1 MSTARGSNA
10 SVFTLATPQIVAHVP
25 KNPLIHGLA
34 KATLVQTCTD
44 SGGVEASVLTMTTS
58 DDGDWFANASTEPEW
73 AAAIGTPD
81 SSPSSTSL
89 PMGASNPTSLGA
101 NAGPQISGASSE
113 LPTPKTPFGDPLNSA
128 LPATNDGA
136 LTTNHANGANGANGP
151 GATGKTEPTKA
162 KGKRSKSDADRSSN
176 ALTNGV
182 AADPTTTPSP
192 QLSRRQR
199 KAAEKARAKRRPKP
213 KMRLL
218 PRSVLG
224 MSMLILAAGIGAAV
238 SGTGLY
244 MNYAYRRD
252 VSDAQVKGL
261 RTTIS
266 KGVEAVNAEGT
277 NARFRIQQ
285 ELEPLLRQAAIGDTL
300 AQILRDAQPSLWSIR
315 TFDEGG
321 QATVGTAF
329 VVASDAEK
337 SFLLTSLSVVRASIV
352 RPGPEILLQQDKTQA
367 TATLWSWQEDKDIAL
382 LIVQKGNLPKIQW
395 AKSDSTKVGTQVFAV
410 SGFGTAGGAVTN
422 GFIADVSTS
431 GVQHSSA
438 LGTAFRGG
446 PLLDGTGKVVAVL
459 SKSYAPFGF
468 ASDGVW
474 FAPPVTAA
482 CDKVLKCPNGQVT
495 GAGPEQPSAAAP
507 VTKPVP
513 TAIPTAP
520 TTPKTTIAQ

>member
-1 MSTARGSNA
+1 
-10 SVFTLATPQIVAHVP
+10 
-25 KNPLIHGLA
+25 
-34 KATLVQTCTD
+34 
-44 SGGVEASVLTMTTS
+44 
-58 DDGDWFANASTEPEW
+58 
-73 AAAIGTPD
+73 
-81 SSPSSTSL
+81 
-89 PMGASNPTSLGA
+89 
-101 NAGPQISGASSE
+101 
-113 LPTPKTPFGDPLNSA
+113 
-128 LPATNDGA
+128 
-136 LTTNHANGANGANGP
+136 
-151 GATGKTEPTKA
+151 
-162 KGKRSKSDADRSSN
+162 
-176 ALTNGV
+176 
-182 AADPTTTPSP
+182 
-192 QLSRRQR
+192 
-199 KAAEKARAKRRPKP
+199 
-213 KMRLL
+213 
-218 PRSVLG
+218 
-224 MSMLILAAGIGAAV
+224 MLILSAGIGAAI
-238 SGTGLY
+238 SGTALY

-315 TFDEGG
+315 TFDEAG

-352 RPGPEILLQQDKTQA
+352 RPGPEILLKQDKTQA

-382 LIVQKGNLPKIQW
+382 LIVQKGGLPKIQW

-431 GVQHSSA
+431 GVQHSAA

-446 PLLDGTGKVVAVL
+446 PLLDGTGKVVAIL
-459 SKSYAPFGF
+459 SKSYSPFGF

-474 FAPPVTAA
+474 FAPPVAAA

-495 GAGPEQPSAAAP
+495 GAGPEQPSAAALIP
-507 VTKPVP
+507 RPVP
-513 TAIPTAP
+513 TANPAATV
-520 TTPKTTIAQ
+520 TPKTTIVQ

>member
-1 MSTARGSNA
+1 
-10 SVFTLATPQIVAHVP
+10 
-25 KNPLIHGLA
+25 
-34 KATLVQTCTD
+34 
-44 SGGVEASVLTMTTS
+44 MTTS
-58 DDGDWFANASTEPEW
+58 DDGDWFANATAEPDW
-73 AAAIGTPD
+73 AAAIGAPE
-81 SSPSSTSL
+81 PSSGVNPSL
-89 PMGASNPTSLGA
+89 PAAPNPTFNATDARPNLGA
-101 NAGPQISGASSE
+101 P
-113 LPTPKTPFGDPLNSA
+113 SA
-128 LPATNDGA
+128 LPTGVRTPFDGARPDTPAEAVLGTASRKTRRSERRKPERTQPKGQRAAEATN
-136 LTTNHANGANGANGP
+136 
-151 GATGKTEPTKA
+151 PTKA
-162 KGKRSKSDADRSSN
+162 ASPTPPEDAN
-176 ALTNGV
+176 
-182 AADPTTTPSP
+182 
-192 QLSRRQR
+192 LSRRQR
-199 KAAEKARAKRRPKP
+199 KAAERARAKRRPKP

-224 MSMLILAAGIGAAV
+224 MSMLILAAGIGAAT
-238 SGTGLY
+238 SGTALY

-266 KGVEAVNAEGT
+266 KGVEAVKAEGT

-321 QATVGTAF
+321 QPTVGTAF

-367 TATLWSWQEDKDIAL
+367 TATLWSWQEDRDIAL
-382 LIVQKGNLPKIQW
+382 LILQKGNLPKLQW
-395 AKSDSTKVGTQVFAV
+395 AKSDGTKVGTQVFAV

-431 GVQHSSA
+431 GVQHSAA
-438 LGTAFRGG
+438 LGTPFRGG

-495 GAGPEQPSAAAP
+495 GAGPEQASAPAP
-507 VTKPVP
+507 ITVPIP
-513 TAIPTAP
+513 TAVPAP
-520 TTPKTTIAQ
+520 TTPKVTVAQ

>member
-1 MSTARGSNA
+1 MSSIGA
-10 SVFTLATPQIVAHVP
+10 
-25 KNPLIHGLA
+25 
-34 KATLVQTCTD
+34 CTD
-44 SGGVEASVLTMTTS
+44 SGSVEASVLTMTTS
-58 DDGDWFANASTEPEW
+58 DDGDWFANATAEPDW
-73 AAAIGTPD
+73 AAAIGAPE
-81 SSPSSTSL
+81 SSPGNNPSMPSDPNPNSNAT
-89 PMGASNPTSLGA
+89 GARPSLGA
-101 NAGPQISGASSE
+101 PSPLQPGVR
-113 LPTPKTPFGDPLNSA
+113 TPFDVA
-128 LPATNDGA
+128 RQDAPAEAVFDITS
-136 LTTNHANGANGANGP
+136 
-151 GATGKTEPTKA
+151 GKTRRSERTKPNRTRTKQRGA
-162 KGKRSKSDADRSSN
+162 DAN
-176 ALTNGV
+176 NLTKV
-182 AADPTTTPSP
+182 AAPTSP
-192 QLSRRQR
+192 EDAKSSRRQR

-238 SGTGLY
+238 SGTALY

-266 KGVEAVNAEGT
+266 KGVEAVKAEGT

-321 QATVGTAF
+321 QPTVGTAF

-382 LIVQKGNLPKIQW
+382 LILQKGNLAKLQW
-395 AKSDSTKVGTQVFAV
+395 AKSDGTKVGTQVFAV

-431 GVQHSSA
+431 GVQHSAA
-438 LGTAFRGG
+438 LGTPFRGG

-495 GAGPEQPSAAAP
+495 GAGPEQASAPAP
-507 VTKPVP
+507 ITVPIP
-513 TAIPTAP
+513 TAVPAP
-520 TTPKTTIAQ
+520 TTPKATIAQ

>member
-1 MSTARGSNA
+1 MTA
-10 SVFTLATPQIVAHVP
+10 
-25 KNPLIHGLA
+25 
-34 KATLVQTCTD
+34 
-44 SGGVEASVLTMTTS
+44 S
-58 DDGDWFANASTEPEW
+58 DDSDWLANAAAEPDW
-73 AAAIGTPD
+73 AAAIGTAN
-81 SSPSSTSL
+81 SSPN
-89 PMGASNPTSLGA
+89 ASK
-101 NAGPQISGASSE
+101 NAGPNESVRQVSSGGLDAPHPQRPDSGQTLKS
-113 LPTPKTPFGDPLNSA
+113 PTPATPQSA
-128 LPATNDGA
+128 KVPNAPDA
-136 LTTNHANGANGANGP
+136 P
-151 GATGKTEPTKA
+151 GNQKELSHPK
-162 KGKRSKSDADRSSN
+162 
-176 ALTNGV
+176 
-182 AADPTTTPSP
+182 
-192 QLSRRQR
+192 LSRRQR
-199 KAAEKARAKRRPKP
+199 KAPGKARAKRRPKP

-224 MSMLILAAGIGAAV
+224 MSMLILAAGIGAAM

-300 AQILRDAQPSLWSIR
+300 VQILRDAQPSLWSVR
-315 TFDEGG
+315 TFDEAG

-337 SFLLTSLSVVRASIV
+337 SFLLTSLAVVRASIV

-367 TATLWSWQEDKDIAL
+367 RATLWSWQEDKDIAL
-382 LIVQKGNLPKIQW
+382 LILQTGNLPKIQW

-422 GFIADVSTS
+422 GFIADVSSS
-431 GVQHSSA
+431 GVQHSAA

-459 SKSYAPFGF
+459 SKTYSPFGF
-468 ASDGVW
+468 TSDGVW

-495 GAGPEQPSAAAP
+495 GAGPEQRSAAPPAVAP
-507 VTKPVP
+507 IPTAVP
-513 TAIPTAP
+513 TATSAP
-520 TTPKTTIAQ
+520 ATTVVP

>member
-1 MSTARGSNA
+1 
-10 SVFTLATPQIVAHVP
+10 
-25 KNPLIHGLA
+25 
-34 KATLVQTCTD
+34 
-44 SGGVEASVLTMTTS
+44 MTTS
-58 DDGDWFANASTEPEW
+58 DEGDWFANASAEPEW

-81 SSPSSTSL
+81 SSPS
-89 PMGASNPTSLGA
+89 PTSGAFGAENSPLLGA
-101 NAGPQISGASSE
+101 TGAGAESGRTSE
-113 LPTPKTPFGDPLNSA
+113 LATLRAPFGDSLNSA
-128 LPATNDGA
+128 ASTPAQAQGG
-136 LTTNHANGANGANGP
+136 HAVDAANNTGRP
-151 GATGKTEPTKA
+151 GRAEQPKT
-162 KGKRSKSDADRSSN
+162 KGKRSKPDSPRSSKPISN
-176 ALTNGV
+176 AVVDSGAL
-182 AADPTTTPSP
+182 PSP
-192 QLSRRQR
+192 KLSRRQR
-199 KAAEKARAKRRPKP
+199 KAAEKARAKRQPKP

-224 MSMLILAAGIGAAV
+224 MSMLILAAGIGAAM

-315 TFDEGG
+315 TFDEAG

-352 RPGPEILLQQDKTQA
+352 RPGPEILLQQDKNQA

-459 SKSYAPFGF
+459 SKSYSPFGF

-482 CDKVLKCPNGQVT
+482 CDRVLKCPNGQVT
-495 GAGPEQPSAAAP
+495 GAGPEQPSAPAP
-507 VTKPVP
+507 VTQPIPIAAP
-513 TAIPTAP
+513 TATV
-520 TTPKTTIAQ
+520 TPKTTISQ

>member
-1 MSTARGSNA
+1 
-10 SVFTLATPQIVAHVP
+10 
-25 KNPLIHGLA
+25 
-34 KATLVQTCTD
+34 
-44 SGGVEASVLTMTTS
+44 MTTS
-58 DDGDWFANASTEPEW
+58 DDGDWFTNATAEPDW
-73 AAAIGTPD
+73 AAAIGAPDLSPNPNTTPSVIANPVSIRSGVQD
-81 SSPSSTSL
+81 SVAAAAP
-89 PMGASNPTSLGA
+89 A
-101 NAGPQISGASSE
+101 IE
-113 LPTPKTPFGDPLNSA
+113 RTPFGDVSLGSA
-128 LPATNDGA
+128 LANNGKKDATKRDKR
-136 LTTNHANGANGANGP
+136 P
-151 GATGKTEPTKA
+151 RRTKE
-162 KGKRSKSDADRSSN
+162 RSKLAAENSSAMN
-176 ALTNGV
+176 MGAPAPSTESPALN
-182 AADPTTTPSP
+182 
-192 QLSRRQR
+192 RRQR

-224 MSMLILAAGIGAAV
+224 MSMLILAAGVGAAV
-238 SGTGLY
+238 SGTALY

-315 TFDEGG
+315 TFDEAG

-352 RPGPEILLQQDKTQA
+352 RPGPEILLQQAANQA

-382 LIVQKGNLPKIQW
+382 LIVQKGNLPKLQW
-395 AKSDSTKVGTQVFAV
+395 TKSDSTKVGTQVFAV

-431 GVQHSSA
+431 GVQHSAA

-446 PLLDGTGKVVAVL
+446 PLLDGTGKVVAIL
-459 SKSYAPFGF
+459 SKSYSPFGF

-495 GAGPEQPSAAAP
+495 GAGPEQPSAPAP
-507 VTKPVP
+507 VVLPVP
-513 TAIPTAP
+513 TAVPEAGPTP
-520 TTPKTTIAQ
+520 TVAQ

>member
-1 MSTARGSNA
+1 MTA
-10 SVFTLATPQIVAHVP
+10 
-25 KNPLIHGLA
+25 
-34 KATLVQTCTD
+34 
-44 SGGVEASVLTMTTS
+44 S
-58 DDGDWFANASTEPEW
+58 DDSDWLANAAAEPDW
-73 AAAIGTPD
+73 AAAIGTAD
-81 SSPSSTSL
+81 SSP
-89 PMGASNPTSLGA
+89 NVNV
-101 NAGPQISGASSE
+101 NAGTNQSVPQAPSVGMQAPDPRQTFRSPGSGQIVRSPFTDGSSGGGAAPE
-113 LPTPKTPFGDPLNSA
+113 KTGSA
-128 LPATNDGA
+128 ND
-136 LTTNHANGANGANGP
+136 
-151 GATGKTEPTKA
+151 TKVDRSRGR
-162 KGKRSKSDADRSSN
+162 GKRSASQTKKSSVLLA
-176 ALTNGV
+176 TQGPI
-182 AADPTTTPSP
+182 AADSLGTTGTEKDLVSP
-192 QLSRRQR
+192 KLSRRQR
-199 KAAEKARAKRRPKP
+199 KAADKARAKRRPKP

-224 MSMLILAAGIGAAV
+224 MSMLILAAGIGAAI

-300 AQILRDAQPSLWSIR
+300 VQILRDAQPSLWSVR
-315 TFDEGG
+315 TFDEAG

-352 RPGPEILLQQDKTQA
+352 RPGPDILLQQDKTQA
-367 TATLWSWQEDKDIAL
+367 KATLWSWQEDKDIAL
-382 LIVQKGNLPKIQW
+382 LIVQTGNLPKIQW

-431 GVQHSSA
+431 GVQHSAA
-438 LGTAFRGG
+438 LGTSFRGG

-459 SKSYAPFGF
+459 SKTYSPFGF

-495 GAGPEQPSAAAP
+495 GAGPEQPSAAASA
-507 VTKPVP
+507 VTP
-513 TAIPTAP
+513 IPTAVP
-520 TTPKTTIAQ
+520 SATSAPATTVAP

>member
-1 MSTARGSNA
+1 MTASN
-10 SVFTLATPQIVAHVP
+10 
-25 KNPLIHGLA
+25 
-34 KATLVQTCTD
+34 D
-44 SGGVEASVLTMTTS
+44 S
-58 DDGDWFANASTEPEW
+58 DWLANAAAEPDW
-73 AAAIGTPD
+73 AAAIGTAD
-81 SSPSSTSL
+81 SSPN
-89 PMGASNPTSLGA
+89 ASK
-101 NAGPQISGASSE
+101 NAGPNESVHQASSGGLGASHPQSPDWGQILGSPDSGQISGSPFTNGSGVSSSGGAGNSSSASDTKSDRPRGRGKRKE
-113 LPTPKTPFGDPLNSA
+113 QQTIKTPQDLSRVRT
-128 LPATNDGA
+128 PATPQSATIANAQGA
-136 LTTNHANGANGANGP
+136 P
-151 GATGKTEPTKA
+151 GNQRE
-162 KGKRSKSDADRSSN
+162 
-176 ALTNGV
+176 V
-182 AADPTTTPSP
+182 VDPK
-192 QLSRRQR
+192 LSRRQR

-224 MSMLILAAGIGAAV
+224 TSMLILAAGIGAAI

-300 AQILRDAQPSLWSIR
+300 VEILRDAQPSLWSVR
-315 TFDEGG
+315 TFDEAG

-337 SFLLTSLSVVRASIV
+337 SFLLTSLSVVRASVV
-352 RPGPEILLQQDKTQA
+352 RPGPDILLQQDKTQA
-367 TATLWSWQEDKDIAL
+367 KATLWSWQEDKDIAL
-382 LIVQKGNLPKIQW
+382 LIVPTGNLPKIQW

-431 GVQHSSA
+431 GVQHSAA

-459 SKSYAPFGF
+459 SKTYSPFGF

-495 GAGPEQPSAAAP
+495 GAGPEQPSAAPPA
-507 VTKPVP
+507 VTP
-513 TAIPTAP
+513 IPTAAPSP
-520 TTPKTTIAQ
+520 TLAPATTVVP

>member
-1 MSTARGSNA
+1 
-10 SVFTLATPQIVAHVP
+10 
-25 KNPLIHGLA
+25 
-34 KATLVQTCTD
+34 
-44 SGGVEASVLTMTTS
+44 MTTS
-58 DDGDWFANASTEPEW
+58 DEGDWFANASAEPEW

-81 SSPSSTSL
+81 SSPIPTS
-89 PMGASNPTSLGA
+89 GAFGAGNSPSLGA
-101 NAGPQISGASSE
+101 TGAESGRPSE
-113 LPTPKTPFGDPLNSA
+113 LATLRSPAGDSLNSA
-128 LPATNDGA
+128 ASTPAQAQDGSA
-136 LTTNHANGANGANGP
+136 VNGANTIARP
-151 GATGKTEPTKA
+151 GRAERAKT
-162 KGKRSKSDADRSSN
+162 KGKRSKPDSSRSSTPKSN
-176 ALTNGV
+176 AVVDSGAL
-182 AADPTTTPSP
+182 PSP
-192 QLSRRQR
+192 KLSRRQR
-199 KAAEKARAKRRPKP
+199 KAAEKARAKRQPKP

-315 TFDEGG
+315 TFDEAG

-352 RPGPEILLQQDKTQA
+352 RPGPEILLQQDKNQA

-459 SKSYAPFGF
+459 SKSYSPFGF

-482 CDKVLKCPNGQVT
+482 CDRVLKCPNGQVT
-495 GAGPEQPSAAAP
+495 GAGPEQPSAIAP
-507 VTKPVP
+507 VTQPVP
-513 TAIPTAP
+513 TAAPTA
-520 TTPKTTIAQ
+520 TVTPKTTISQ